1 MTWMILDEAGRL
13 DKNMIRNMEKL
24 RWMEKKKDLT
34 TARNLQSL
42 TIKTVLGQ
50 PKTWMLGKCMQRV
63 GAKNKEGPTLIS
75 VDFYDFKNW
84 RHCLAQQ
91 YFGGPVYAAG
101 THLNLLRHTHNQ
113 RNDTARR
120 WNKFIVIWYIQNR
133 IGKSQNRQW
142 FSILFSNCPQ
152 SSPEIS
158 LPPGGWLS
166 VLSLDSCTS
175 VLAQHSRIQHRIF
188 RIFNSVFSSG
198 LVGF

>member
-1 MTWMILDEAGRL
+1 MDE
-13 DKNMIRNMEKL
+13 EKE
-24 RWMEKKKDLT
+24 RDLT
-34 TARNLQSL
+34 TAHDLRSL
-42 TIKTVLGQ
+42 TIKAVLGQ
-50 PKTWMLGKCMQRV
+50 PKTWMLEKCMQRV
-63 GAKNKEGPTLIS
+63 GAKNKERSTLIS
-75 VDFYDFKNW
+75 VVFYDFKNW
-84 RHCLAQQ
+84 RHCLPKFQW
-91 YFGGPVYAAG
+91 PVIF
-101 THLNLLRHTHNQ
+101 NLEVHHSAVFWRSCVCSNQ

>member
-1 MTWMILDEAGRL
+1 M
-13 DKNMIRNMEKL
+13 K
-24 RWMEKKKDLT
+24 EKKTDLT
-34 TARNLQSL
+34 TTHDLRSL
-42 TIKTVLGQ
+42 TIKAVLGQ
-50 PKTWMLGKCMQRV
+50 PKTWILGKCMQRV
-63 GAKNKEGPTLIS
+63 GAKKKRGQPWSLLIS
-75 VDFYDFKNW
+75 MISKIEGIVPIIPVAVNFQSW
-84 RHCLAQQ
+84 GSSLSILSELV
-91 YFGGPVYAAG
+91 PVYAAS
-101 THLNLLRHTHNQ
+101 THLNPLRHTHNQ
-113 RNDTARR
+113 RNNTARR

>member
-1 MTWMILDEAGRL
+1 MSTWSSIIDNKGSPWSTKDVDVGKVHAKSGCQKQREVNLHLCWFLLFQKLKALSSKIPVAG
-13 DKNMIRNMEKL
+13 NF
-24 RWMEKKKDLT
+24 
-34 TARNLQSL
+34 QSWSSSL
-42 TIKTVLGQ
+42 SSLLEVL
-50 PKTWMLGKCMQRV
+50 CNCV
-63 GAKNKEGPTLIS
+63 CS
-75 VDFYDFKNW
+75 
-84 RHCLAQQ
+84 
-91 YFGGPVYAAG
+91 
-101 THLNLLRHTHNQ
+101 NQ